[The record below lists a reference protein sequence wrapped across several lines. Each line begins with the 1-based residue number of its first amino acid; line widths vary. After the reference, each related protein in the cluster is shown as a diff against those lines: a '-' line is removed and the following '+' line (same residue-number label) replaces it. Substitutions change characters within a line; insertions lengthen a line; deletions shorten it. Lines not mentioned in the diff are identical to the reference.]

1 MESTTINIVNIVG
14 HEFCV
19 EPEDGQ
25 KVFEIIKKA
34 FSENRKVKLSFLN
47 VERITTAFLNNA
59 IGQLYG
65 SFSETEIKEKLSV
78 EDISQSGLVSIKRVV
93 DTAKL
98 FYSDPDALQRS
109 IDDILED

>member
-1 MESTTINIVNIVG
+1 MESTTINVVNVVG

-34 FSENRKVKLSFLN
+34 FTENRKVNLSFMN

-59 IGQLYG
+59 VGQLYG
-65 SFSETEIKEKLSV
+65 YFSETEIKEKLSV
-78 EDISQSGLVSIKRVV
+78 KDVSQSGLVSIKRVV
-93 DTAKL
+93 ETAKL
-98 FYSDPDALQRS
+98 FYRDPGALQRS